1 MAEQALKGHPDIF
14 LTIRR
19 SAQARRI
26 TLRISQLDG
35 RVSLTLP
42 KDITEVVA
50 IEFAQQKAPWIRK
63 HLECRLQNVFVG
75 IGKEIPIS
83 GRMRLISKGLGRS
96 VQLKDKCFYVP
107 GHEATVPRKVLGYLK
122 VLARD
127 RLAAA
132 SDYYASKL
140 GYSYSGISIRDTR
153 SRWGSCSSAGRLMYS
168 WRLVMAP
175 PDVLNYVAAHE
186 VAHLAH
192 MDHSPKFWKEVKTIF
207 GPYKDQRQWLRIEG
221 TALHRYRFDD

>member
-96 VQLKDKCFYVP
+96 VQLKDECFYVP
-107 GHEATVPRKVLGYLK
+107 GH
-122 VLARD
+122 
-127 RLAAA
+127 
-132 SDYYASKL
+132 
-140 GYSYSGISIRDTR
+140 
-153 SRWGSCSSAGRLMYS
+153 
-168 WRLVMAP
+168 
-175 PDVLNYVAAHE
+175 
-186 VAHLAH
+186 
-192 MDHSPKFWKEVKTIF
+192 
-207 GPYKDQRQWLRIEG
+207 
-221 TALHRYRFDD
+221 

>member
-83 GRMRLISKGLGRS
+83 GRMRWEGLFNLKMNAFTCRGMRPQFQGKSWAISKCLQGIGWLLQVIIMPVNLDIHILELVYGILGLAG
-96 VQLKDKCFYVP
+96 
-107 GHEATVPRKVLGYLK
+107 VL
-122 VLARD
+122 VL
-127 RLAAA
+127 
-132 SDYYASKL
+132 
-140 GYSYSGISIRDTR
+140 
-153 SRWGSCSSAGRLMYS
+153 
-168 WRLVMAP
+168 P
-175 PDVLNYVAAHE
+175 PAV
-186 VAHLAH
+186 
-192 MDHSPKFWKEVKTIF
+192 
-207 GPYKDQRQWLRIEG
+207 
-221 TALHRYRFDD
+221 